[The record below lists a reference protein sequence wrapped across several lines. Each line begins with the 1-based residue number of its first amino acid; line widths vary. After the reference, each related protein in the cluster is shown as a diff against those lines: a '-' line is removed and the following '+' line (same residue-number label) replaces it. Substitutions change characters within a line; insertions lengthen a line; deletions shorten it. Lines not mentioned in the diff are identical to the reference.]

1 MKGQAV
7 SAEAHVALLH
17 RVFQKRLHLAELG
30 FGGFATHAGLEAH
43 HLYPQHRM
51 GDKGGNVRAQRHAV
65 KVVHVVTRV
74 IPGDLL
80 GDFAQYGLGNVL
92 NPGKAIHDRLLLARL
107 LGAKA
112 GAQAAVAH
120 EYRRR
125 AMAHHFGER
134 GLYVDF

>member
-7 SAEAHVALLH
+7 STEAHIALLH

-30 FGGFATHAGLEAH
+30 FGGFTTHAGLEAH

-74 IPGDLL
+74 IPGDFL
-80 GDFAQYGLGNVL
+80 GDFAQYGLGDVL
-92 NPGKAIHDRLLLARL
+92 NPGKAINDRFLLARL
-107 LGAKA
+107 LGTKA
-112 GAQAAVAH
+112 GAQAAVTHQHGGGAVAH
-120 EYRRR
+120 YL
-125 AMAHHFGER
+125 G
-134 GLYVDF
+134 